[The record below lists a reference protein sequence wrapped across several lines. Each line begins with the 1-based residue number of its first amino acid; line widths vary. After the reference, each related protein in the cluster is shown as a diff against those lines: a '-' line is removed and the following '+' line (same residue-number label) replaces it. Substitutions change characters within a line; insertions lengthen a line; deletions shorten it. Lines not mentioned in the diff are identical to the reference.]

1 MEFVFKPEKLT
12 EELVDQ
18 VAEAVG
24 KRTEIFSREKLPGM
38 WKKVDK
44 LNEKKMP
51 EEVLR
56 RRKIRYVIYG
66 IILIAVGFFL
76 FIPGL
81 MKPKELTVPLIVGA
95 FSIINGIFAVLPRRT
110 NAEKFKKKAKKL
122 VSAINSSLKPED
134 TVVFGEE
141 KIFENG
147 AVLMEYENLESVIEN
162 RSIFLVCDGNKIMV
176 LRKTDMVI
184 GNPEEFGIF
193 AESKSGRKTEKC

>member
-24 KRTEIFSREKLPGM
+24 KRAEIFSREKLPGM

-56 RRKIRYVIYG
+56 HRKIRYVIYG

-110 NAEKFKKKAKKL
+110 NAEKFKKKAEKL
-122 VSAINSSLKPED
+122 VSAINSSLLAKKKFLK
-134 TVVFGEE
+134 TAQRLWNMKTLKVLSKTGVF
-141 KIFENG
+141 
-147 AVLMEYENLESVIEN
+147 
-162 RSIFLVCDGNKIMV
+162 FL
-176 LRKTDMVI
+176 
-184 GNPEEFGIF
+184 F
-193 AESKSGRKTEKC
+193 ATETK